1 MELFTAKYCLK
12 LFLFIGAV
20 LLGLISSSDAALTG
34 PTIAPT
40 AAAATAAALPSPI
53 TGPTEKPTAVSVSAT
68 VNPTA
73 APTVSA
79 KLTFASTAIPTKA
92 RSANCTGSIS
102 TAELDALESLY
113 NSTNGAKWLWR
124 PNIYG
129 DFGAN
134 WTFPAQVSDPC
145 SLNWQGVTCK
155 QVSNGKCKVEQLI
168 LNEYDLHGP
177 LPREIGLLTG
187 LTSLELQANR
197 LEGTIPINISSLTG
211 LSGNL
216 WLNYNRLNSSIPTQI
231 STLTSL
237 TELALNNNELT
248 GPLPSQ
254 LSTLNKLN
262 YLLRYKNCG
271 IGIH

>member
-20 LLGLISSSDAALTG
+20 LLGLISSSNAALTG

-40 AAAATAAALPSPI
+40 AAAAAAVPSPT
-53 TGPTEKPTAVSVSAT
+53 TGPTKKPTAVSVSAT

-124 PNIYG
+124 PNIYI
-129 DFGAN
+129 DSGAN
-134 WTFPAQVSDPC
+134 WTFPAQVSDP
-145 SLNWQGVTCK
+145 L
-155 QVSNGKCKVEQLI
+155 
-168 LNEYDLHGP
+168 
-177 LPREIGLLTG
+177 
-187 LTSLELQANR
+187 
-197 LEGTIPINISSLTG
+197 
-211 LSGNL
+211 
-216 WLNYNRLNSSIPTQI
+216 
-231 STLTSL
+231 
-237 TELALNNNELT
+237 
-248 GPLPSQ
+248 
-254 LSTLNKLN
+254 
-262 YLLRYKNCG
+262 
-271 IGIH
+271 